1 MAMPSGITKR
11 RSPMSGSEWL
21 KVDNRLGLGD
31 KFTDKKS
38 GKTYSKIKGWSPT
51 LGTSGYRCVNDGGE
65 AARKRDAE
73 NASWNRHKRSVHNR
87 FR

>member
-1 MAMPSGITKR
+1 MAMPTGITR
-11 RSPMSGSEWL
+11 RRDPLTGGEWL

-31 KFTDKKS
+31 SFTDRKT
-38 GKTYSKIKGWSPT
+38 GKRYAKIKGWSPT

-65 AARKRDAE
+65 ADRKTAAEKAAWDRHARQ
-73 NASWNRHKRSVHNR
+73 VHNR